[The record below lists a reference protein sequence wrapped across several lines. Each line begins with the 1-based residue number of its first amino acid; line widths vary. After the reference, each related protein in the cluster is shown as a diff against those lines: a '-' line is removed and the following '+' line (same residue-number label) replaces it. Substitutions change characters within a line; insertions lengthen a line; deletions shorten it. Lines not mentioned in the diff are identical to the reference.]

1 MINEAWLRGRWGL
14 IGLLLL
20 TLGCAPPP
28 PPKTAISSPAPS
40 PPPPPELRYEQR
52 TVGRSQI
59 HLIVVPPGAP
69 YTVTPAI
76 AEGVS
81 TVAELAQQTGA
92 IAAINGGYFD
102 PVNQKSASFVVKAGK
117 TVANPQSNERLV
129 QNPQLAPNLSR
140 ILSRTTFRR
149 YRCAGQILYDIAPGG
164 EIAPTGCR
172 LLDELGAGP
181 ALLPQAQLEEE
192 AFLERT
198 DGIVTRDP
206 LGVEQPNARSA
217 VGITGDGSVILVMVA
232 QKPEIPGA
240 SGMTLTD
247 LATLLR
253 DLGAVKAMNL
263 DGGTSSALFYR
274 GTTYHGK
281 VNATGERIW
290 RPIKTA
296 LVVQDNRITP

>member
-1 MINEAWLRGRWGL
+1 MIAKAWFRGGWGL
-14 IGLLLL
+14 VGLLLL
-20 TLGCAPPP
+20 TLGCAPLPPQRTTPP
-28 PPKTAISSPAPS
+28 PPA

-52 TVGRSQI
+52 TIGRSQI
-59 HLIVVPPGAP
+59 HLIIVPPGAP

-102 PVNQKSASFVVKAGK
+102 PVNQKSASFVVKTGK

-140 ILSRTTFRR
+140 ILNRTTFRR

-192 AFLERT
+192 AFLERV
-198 DGIVTRDP
+198 DGKVTRDP

-217 VGITGDGSVILVMVA
+217 VGITGDGGVILVMVA
-232 QKPEIPGA
+232 QNPEVPGT
-240 SGMTLTD
+240 SGMTLTA
-247 LATLLR
+247 LAKLLR

-274 GTTYHGK
+274 DTTYYGK
-281 VNATGERIW
+281 VDATGARIW